1 MGAGQAQIYGP
12 VLRNG
17 HLRVPTLGTNIFLLH
32 ILHSE
37 LSFAVRTTLQ
47 SALSLLHWLG
57 LLVEC
62 YKP

>member
-1 MGAGQAQIYGP
+1 MDAGQAQIYGP
-12 VLRNG
+12 VLRKG
-17 HLRVPTLGTNIFLLH
+17 HLRVPINIFLLH

-47 SALSLLHWLG
+47 LALSLQHWLG